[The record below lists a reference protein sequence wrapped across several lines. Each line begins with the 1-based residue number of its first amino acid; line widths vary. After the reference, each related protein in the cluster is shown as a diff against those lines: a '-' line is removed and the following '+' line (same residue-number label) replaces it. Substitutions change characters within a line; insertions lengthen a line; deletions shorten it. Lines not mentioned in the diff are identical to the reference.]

1 MRLEITT
8 DVSQRG
14 PEPFP
19 YGRAR
24 AISHYVGIIRC
35 TDDDVRVVPS
45 MRSYIRRSFAG
56 ERSRSFHF
64 FEFGKPSEKMIL

>member
-35 TDDDVRVVPS
+35 TDDDGRFISLSLASRVR
-45 MRSYIRRSFAG
+45 R
-56 ERSRSFHF
+56 
-64 FEFGKPSEKMIL
+64 

>member
-35 TDDDVRVVPS
+35 TDDDVRVVGRFIS
-45 MRSYIRRSFAG
+45 LSLASRVRR
-56 ERSRSFHF
+56 
-64 FEFGKPSEKMIL
+64 